1 MGFFEKARTTVGQS
15 VSRVVGEADRT
26 IKLTRLSNE
35 LGAKRHDLDKAFQE
49 LGRAAYALVDAGTLQ
64 DESLVALRQ
73 KIEDVQA
80 QVTTLE
86 EELAE
91 IRVGD
96 KSPEARVTSIERPCP
111 ECGKDVPE
119 GMQFCGHCGHAL

>member
-1 MGFFEKARTTVGQS
+1 
-15 VSRVVGEADRT
+15 
-26 IKLTRLSNE
+26 
-35 LGAKRHDLDKAFQE
+35 
-49 LGRAAYALVDAGTLQ
+49 
-64 DESLVALRQ
+64 LRQ